1 MFVEILLCRA
11 SSNTKQNHLDINLK
25 VDSYMNKGLYW
36 ALLKYSIKS
45 FIFYIVTMAAQY
57 VTD

>member
-1 MFVEILLCRA
+1 
-11 SSNTKQNHLDINLK
+11 
-25 VDSYMNKGLYW
+25 MNKGLYW

-57 VTD
+57 ITE